1 MMRRIFRVKI
11 LALLQQEREGLLMQG
26 QDQIEFLP
34 LVFIPD
40 KIIEAD
46 SILLT
51 GVMIQIHEF
60 KIQIV
65 DINSVCE
72 E

>member
-1 MMRRIFRVKI
+1 
-11 LALLQQEREGLLMQG
+11 MQG

-34 LVFIPD
+34 LVFIAE

>member
-1 MMRRIFRVKI
+1 
-11 LALLQQEREGLLMQG
+11 MQG